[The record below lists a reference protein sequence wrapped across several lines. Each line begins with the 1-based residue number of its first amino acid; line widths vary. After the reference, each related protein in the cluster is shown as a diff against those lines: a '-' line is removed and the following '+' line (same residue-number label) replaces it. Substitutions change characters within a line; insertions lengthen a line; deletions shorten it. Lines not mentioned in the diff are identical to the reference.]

1 MQASKYNII
10 SKVKDSENYFI
21 VNLLSQEADIITK
34 EESEE
39 LLKFNG
45 SINKDFVKRGY
56 IVDPE
61 DESRAFKQRYLEFID
76 ARDTDEI
83 QLFLCQPMHAILLA
97 RIAIR
102 MSMVPS
108 IRSYRTNCLRHFSP
122 ILINDLQAGKNTLRY
137 LVESHCLILLSI
149 KNISKLCC

>member
-83 QLFLCQPMHAILLA
+83 QLFFCANLCMQFCLL
-97 RIAIR
+97 
-102 MSMVPS
+102 V
-108 IRSYRTNCLRHFSP
+108 
-122 ILINDLQAGKNTLRY
+122 
-137 LVESHCLILLSI
+137 LLSG
-149 KNISKLCC
+149 